1 MMNTQDL
8 QPMKLQDEI
17 LVLET
22 YSAHESAYDGLSGL
36 FNSVRD
42 IGRIVEDTA
51 AVCGAKVL
59 VCGIGPLYQH
69 KISPLNKN
77 VIFTTFESDQL
88 PEEWVRTINHY
99 QHCIV
104 AHAAIKEV
112 FIASGIRIPVSV
124 LHNGYQRYTRQED
137 GKVKHTSF
145 NIGFLGIPV
154 SRKNLIKLYEACKQL
169 QQTMIPELQLYVH
182 VATFYDW
189 LDPTPFEEMKM
200 DKMVHWTTGKLTPQE
215 VSDWYSHLSA
225 YVFPSSGEGWSYTP
239 RESLYLGIPAIISDI
254 PVHRDLI
261 ETGFYKR
268 IKTSGK
274 IPADFN
280 GVVHGSW
287 DNIETDDIRDAIED
301 VYRRHGH
308 FLNKAA
314 QGAEWIKN
322 HWKNE
327 DIASEIIDLFRT
339 L

>member
-1 MMNTQDL
+1 MNTQDS
-8 QPMKLQDEI
+8 QTTKSQDEI

-36 FNSVRD
+36 FNSVRGVGKIVGNTAD
-42 IGRIVEDTA
+42 IS
-51 AVCGAKVL
+51 GAKVL
-59 VCGIGPLYQH
+59 VCGIAPLYQH
-69 KISPLNKN
+69 KISPLNTN

-88 PEEWVRTINHY
+88 PEEWVRAINNY

-112 FIASGIRIPVSV
+112 FVASGICIPITVI
-124 LHNGYQRYTRQED
+124 HNGYQRYTQKEND
-137 GKVKHTSF
+137 KVKNTFF

-154 SRKNLIKLYEACKQL
+154 NRKNLIKLYEACKQL
-169 QQTMIPELQLYVH
+169 HQTLIPELHLHVH
-182 VATFYDW
+182 VAAFYDW
-189 LDPTPFEEMKM
+189 LDSVPFEEMKM
-200 DKMVHWTTGKLTPQE
+200 DRMVHWTMGKLTTE
-215 VSDWYSHLSA
+215 KVSSWYNHLSA

-254 PVHRDLI
+254 PVHQDLV

-280 GVVHGSW
+280 GVVHGCW
-287 DNIETDDIRDAIED
+287 DNIEVDDIRDAIAD
-301 VYRRHGH
+301 VYQHHQH
-308 FLNKAA
+308 FQALAK
-314 QGAEWIKN
+314 QGAEWIKDQWRN
-322 HWKNE
+322 D
-327 DIASEIIDLFRT
+327 DIAKEIIDLIKT